1 MGYGCVP
8 PLLETIDVTSGQPR
22 VYSLQA
28 IRNLT
33 AGSPETRACLVR
45 GNLLSAVV
53 KCGAGGGAGWVEGE
67 KDGCIAMSLE
77 CIKNIAKDTG
87 LATDIVKA
95 GALPLIISTLSDQSS
110 TPSCLRDSLIILQ
123 RLSTSNKAQ
132 HFLSTS
138 GLLPLL
144 TTIITSPS
152 SGSSARQLK
161 LIAAMAVAPLMV
173 IDDKLGT
180 SVALLASSKK
190 SQSCPPPFATLPRL
204 FSIPP
209 WSNHSV
215 RNHHLDLRHAPNL
228 SGQCLSHPPPVA
240 VYLASCILTCP
251 MSTPLSSA
259 APMPSHVY
267 QDLCSALSLSLSSD
281 PNANRRSPTK
291 PLNPEASPTKPL
303 NPEASPSSA
312 DPPPSQP
319 LAIYFQTYEVVVAIR

>member
-180 SVALLASSKK
+180 SAALLASSKK
-190 SQSCPPPFATLPRL
+190 SQSCPLATLPRL
-204 FSIPP
+204 LSIPP
-209 WSNHSV
+209 RSNHSVRNRHLHSV
-215 RNHHLDLRHAPNL
+215 RNHHLDLGHAPNL
-228 SGQCLSHPPPVA
+228 SGQCPSRPPPVA

-251 MSTPLSSA
+251 LSTPLSPA

-291 PLNPEASPTKPL
+291 PLNPEASP
-303 NPEASPSSA
+303 SSA